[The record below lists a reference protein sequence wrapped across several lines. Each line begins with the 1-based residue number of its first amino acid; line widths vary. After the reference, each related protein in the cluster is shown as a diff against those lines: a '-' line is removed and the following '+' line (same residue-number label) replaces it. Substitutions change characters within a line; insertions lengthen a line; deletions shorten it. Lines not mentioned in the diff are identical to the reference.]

1 MGQYDWACKEGEFP
15 TKDSKYF
22 ENMTRVI
29 FQAGL
34 NWKVI
39 TMKWP
44 DFKEVFADFNIDKV
58 ATYDDADV
66 ARLMENKA
74 IIRNEAKI
82 KATIL
87 NAQVFQ
93 DIATAHGS
101 FQTYLKDLLAN
112 QDLNR
117 TMKILQK
124 QFNRLGKTSVHI
136 YLWSVGVKVP
146 HREH

>member
-1 MGQYDWACKEGEFP
+1 
-15 TKDSKYF
+15 
-22 ENMTRVI
+22 MTRII

-34 NWKVI
+34 NWKVV

-44 DFKEVFADFNIDKV
+44 DFKEAFADFNIDKV

-66 ARLMENKA
+66 ARLIENKA

-93 DIATAHGS
+93 DIATIHGS
-101 FQTYLKDLLAN
+101 FQSYLKDLLAN
-112 QDLNR
+112 QGLKQ
-117 TMKILQK
+117 TMKTLQK
-124 QFNRLGKTSVHI
+124 QFNRLGKTSIQI

-146 HREH
+146 HSEH

>member
-1 MGQYDWACKEGEFP
+1 VSQHDWACKEGELP

-34 NWKVI
+34 NWKIV

-44 DFKEVFADFNIDKV
+44 DFKEAFADFDIDKV
-58 ATYDDADV
+58 ATYDDADM
-66 ARLMENKA
+66 ARLMQNKA

-87 NAQVFQ
+87 NAQVLQ
-93 DIATAHGS
+93 DIAARHGS
-101 FQTYLKDLLAN
+101 FQPYLKELLAN
-112 QDLNR
+112 QGLEQ
-117 TMKILQK
+117 TMMTLQK

-146 HREH
+146 HPEH

>member
-1 MGQYDWACKEGEFP
+1 MSQYDWACKEGEFP
-15 TKDSKYF
+15 TTDSKYF

-39 TMKWP
+39 TQKWP
-44 DFKEVFADFNIDKV
+44 DFKEAFADFDAAKV
-58 ATYDDADV
+58 VTYDDADV

-93 DIATAHGS
+93 DIATTHGS
-101 FQTYLKDLLAN
+101 FQTYLKDLLAKQN
-112 QDLNR
+112 LSQ
-117 TMKILQK
+117 TMTTLQK

-136 YLWSVGVKVP
+136 FLWSVGVKVP